1 MQTVLI
7 VIHLF
12 VALAMVVVILLQRSE
27 GGALSGLGGGSG
39 PMGLVTAKGAGN
51 ILTRL
56 TAIFGVIFMV
66 TSLTLALMSR
76 QTVVEVKSV
85 LDQPVAQE
93 QSSEAPV
100 APVEVPAAPVSAE

>member
-1 MQTVLI
+1 MHTILI

-12 VALAMVVVILLQRSE
+12 VALAMIVVILLQRSE

-39 PMGLVTAKGAGN
+39 PMSLISAKGAGN

-56 TAIFGVIFMV
+56 TAIFGTIFMI

-76 QTVVEVKSV
+76 QPQVVAKSI
-85 LDQPVAQE
+85 LDEPV
-93 QSSEAPV
+93 PV
-100 APVEVPAAPVSAE
+100 QTESKVPVSENLPSAPLSQE